1 MSIRVHPW
9 LIFVVFCASV
19 VIIREECSTTKAAP
33 EEVGHLDEEGAAV
46 ATEARLQLSGEGI
59 ETVANQIVVVTNIE
73 RCARIRRP
81 AQKELPSG
89 SRRKR
94 VIVDSSA
101 KKDEARK
108 LIRCAKRIDVVIES
122 NQLSVFPSQP
132 ILVVIKGHAQRIRR
146 LI

>member
-9 LIFVVFCASV
+9 LIFVVFCASE

-73 RCARIRRP
+73 SCAGIRRV
-81 AQKELPSG
+81 AKKELAPRP
-89 SRRKR
+89 RRQR
-94 VIVDSSA
+94 VIVNARPRKNES
-101 KKDEARK
+101 RK
-108 LIRCAKRIDVVIES
+108 LIRGTE
-122 NQLSVFPSQP
+122 
-132 ILVVIKGHAQRIRR
+132 
-146 LI
+146 

>member
-1 MSIRVHPW
+1 MFLPRSSVAHFRS
-9 LIFVVFCASV
+9 FCASE

-101 KKDEARK
+101 KEDEARE
-108 LIRCAKRIDVVIES
+108 LIGCAKRIDVVIECGEM
-122 NQLSVFPSQP
+122 SVVAHQP
-132 ILVVIKGHAQRIRR
+132 IFVVAERHFQCGRWLV
-146 LI
+146 